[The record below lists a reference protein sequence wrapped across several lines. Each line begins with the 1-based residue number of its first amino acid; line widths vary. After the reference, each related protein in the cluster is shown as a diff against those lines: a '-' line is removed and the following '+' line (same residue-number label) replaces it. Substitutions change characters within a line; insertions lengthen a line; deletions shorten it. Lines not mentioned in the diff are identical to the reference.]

1 LIAISLDEGDQLGWA
16 RLTSGNNEVIF
27 VTEKGQALRFNESK
41 VRPMG
46 RQAAGVQAIRLDDN
60 DQVTSMDVVEPEG
73 SLLVITTGGYGKQT
87 PLSAYPAK
95 GRATGGVST
104 IDQKALGE
112 IGKIIAARVVHKAD
126 DLTIITSNGLA
137 IRIKNKD
144 VKQAGRSTKGVH
156 LIKPQ
161 PGDSVASVAR
171 IAAEDLKKAG
181 AETEPEEK
189 IDPQP
194 QLM

>member
-1 LIAISLDEGDQLGWA
+1 MTLEEGDRLGWA
-16 RLTSGNNEVIF
+16 RLTSGNDEVIF
-27 VTEKGQALRFNESK
+27 VTEGGQALRFNESK
-41 VRPMG
+41 IRAMG
-46 RQAAGVQAIRLDDN
+46 RQAAGVQAIRLHKEDS
-60 DQVTSMDVVEPEG
+60 VTSMDVVEKDG
-73 SLLVITTGGYGKQT
+73 SLLVITSGGFGKQT
-87 PLSAYPAK
+87 PLQAYAPK
-95 GRATGGVST
+95 GRATGGIST

-112 IGKIIAARVVHKAD
+112 IGKIVAARVVQKAD
-126 DLTIITSNGLA
+126 DLTIITANGVA

-144 VKQAGRSTKGVH
+144 VRQAGRATKGVH

-181 AETEPEEK
+181 AQINGDEKVEE
-189 IDPQP
+189 PQP